1 MEPERLKWRLFRP
14 IHDPE
19 IVNIGVSPMI
29 DKISGVYGATPV
41 NKINVKKGRGETA
54 SAQASDG
61 VEFSGFAKELAKAA
75 QELKKLPDVRENVVE
90 GFRKQIQLAFQQH
103 HRSEFHVLH
112 QAESTCLE
120 SGN

>member
-19 IVNIGVSPMI
+19 IVNIGVSPLI

-41 NKINVKKGRGETA
+41 NKINVKKGRSETA

-90 GFRKQIQLAFQQH
+90 GFRKQIQEGTYAPDPDKVA
-103 HRSEFHVLH
+103 RSLIVAGL
-112 QAESTCLE
+112 LN
-120 SGN
+120 SGE